1 MAAAR
6 RHYWK
11 ARLRDLYILE
21 WCSTR
26 RLATIA
32 DMSSLALL
40 TQQRA
45 LSHGANSSVSARSP
59 LARQLTAIEIG
70 ALRGKVNKG

>member
-26 RLATIA
+26 RLA